1 MIEHIL
7 DKINEPVAKKYI
19 VRNEEQINKAIE
31 YIGFPMILRNGFA
44 LGGLGSCFVYNE
56 LDLKSNI
63 IVDDIT
69 FVTEP
74 FFGEGRI
81 SAAINAF
88 TDAGGIHFTSAGN
101 FGDNGFQGV
110 FNPSSAVPVTN
121 FIDSNLIEFMKQ
133 VF

>member
-1 MIEHIL
+1 MMHIIH
-7 DKINEPVAKKYI
+7 DVVPGAKLAFYASSLSP
-19 VRNEEQINKAIE
+19 RNFEVGFKA
-31 YIGFPMILRNGFA
+31 LA
-44 LGGLGSCFVYNE
+44 GLNE
-56 LDLKSNI
+56 LNELIESDLKSNI

-101 FGDNGFQGV
+101 FADNGYESTFV
-110 FNPSSAVPVTN
+110 ASSNVPTTN
-121 FIDSNLIEFMKQ
+121 FIDTNTTRA
-133 VF
+133 